1 MTERKIVTVLGGG
14 SFGTVLANTL
24 AGNGHDTRLWMRD
37 HEAANQAQQTRRNSK
52 YLPDYPLHEGLTIG
66 SDVIGLVHD
75 SDLVLFSVPSSSVR
89 AVAKLVAPGLKPD
102 ARLLST
108 AKGIEGGSFML
119 MSQILEQELPDRQV
133 GALSGPNLAKE
144 IALGYPAA
152 SVVASKSA
160 SLCEFVQ
167 DTLSSENFRI
177 YSAEDI
183 YGIELAG
190 ALKNIYAIVTGFSSA
205 LGMGHNT
212 NGLLITRSLAEMSR
226 LAVRLGANP
235 LTFLGLAG
243 VGDLIVTC
251 MSDLSR
257 NFQVGYQVGCG
268 KTLDQAVAD
277 IGQTAEGVNTLKLV
291 KLKAQEL
298 EVYMPLVTGLHAIL
312 FEHADVDEV
321 VRGLMMGDK
330 AQDVDFRLDLLT

>member
-1 MTERKIVTVLGGG
+1 MTDQKIVTVLGGG

-24 AGNGHDTRLWMRD
+24 ASNGHRTRLWMRNSED
-37 HEAANQAQQTRRNSK
+37 AARTQETRVNGK
-52 YLPDYPLHEGLTIG
+52 YLPDYPLHENLTIG
-66 SDVIGLVHD
+66 SDLIEASTD
-75 SDLVLFSVPSSSVR
+75 SELVLFSVPSSSVR
-89 AVAKLVAPGLKPD
+89 SVAKLIAPSLKPGTCI
-102 ARLLST
+102 LST
-108 AKGIEGGSFML
+108 AKGIETGSFML
-119 MSQILEQELPDRQV
+119 MSQVLEQELPGMRI

-144 IALGYPAA
+144 IAMGFPAA
-152 SVVASKSA
+152 SVVASKDHSM
-160 SLCEFVQ
+160 CDFVQ
-167 DTLSSENFRI
+167 DTLGSEIFRI
-177 YSAEDI
+177 YSADDI

-212 NGLLITRSLAEMSR
+212 NGMLITRSLAEMSR

-257 NFQVGYQVGCG
+257 NYQVGYQVGLG

-291 KLKAQEL
+291 KLKAEEL
-298 EVYMPLVTGLHAIL
+298 DVYMPLVTGLHKIL
-312 FEHADVDEV
+312 LEDADVDEV
-321 VRGLMMGDK
+321 VRGLMLGDK
-330 AQDVDFRLDLLT
+330 AQDVDFGLDLL